1 VSLKKPEI
9 RRSDLPLPYRLL
21 LKVPVFS
28 IDSLPAVF
36 QGLFWAVVI
45 PTFIATDRLLT
56 FYFAGCFPFPVN
68 LILASTVPIAILIA
82 AARVSLERAINF
94 RNSIADDRTQKWDVT
109 ESIKEYKAMLSEKTK
124 RKNAA

>member
-1 VSLKKPEI
+1 M
-9 RRSDLPLPYRLL
+9 
-21 LKVPVFS
+21 KVPVFS

-82 AARVSLERAINF
+82 AARVSAGKSDKL
-94 RNSIADDRTQKWDVT
+94 
-109 ESIKEYKAMLSEKTK
+109 
-124 RKNAA
+124 

>member
-1 VSLKKPEI
+1 MSLEKLEI
-9 RRSDLPLPYRLL
+9 SRSDLPLAYRLL

-36 QGLFWAVVI
+36 RGLFWAVVI

-56 FYFAGCFPFPVN
+56 FYFAGCFPLPVN
-68 LILASTVPIAILIA
+68 LILASIVLIAILIA

-94 RNSIADDRTQKWDVT
+94 RNSIAGDRTQKWDVT
-109 ESIKEYKAMLSEKTK
+109 ESIKEYRAMLSEKTK